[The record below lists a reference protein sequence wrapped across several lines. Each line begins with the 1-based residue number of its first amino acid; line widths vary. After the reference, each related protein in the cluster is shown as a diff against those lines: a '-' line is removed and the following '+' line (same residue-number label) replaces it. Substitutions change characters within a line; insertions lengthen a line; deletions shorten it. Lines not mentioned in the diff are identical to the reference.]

1 MMMVYPHSILATTR
15 NNRRVEWSV
24 PFVGMFKFNLDGTC
38 RASSI
43 YASVGDKT
51 HLVIKT
57 DSLNSVKWILNPIQ
71 RTWRFWKVFSD
82 IDAFHNEIGDVR
94 FIHMQREAN
103 SLTNG
108 LAKLGLD
115 RL

>member
-1 MMMVYPHSILATTR
+1 GQVGTLNPTE
-15 NNRRVEWSV
+15 VELM
-24 PFVGMFKFNLDGTC
+24 GMPIALHLFCSFLWI
-38 RASSI
+38 S
-43 YASVGDKT
+43 KT

-57 DSLNSVKWILNPIQ
+57 DSLNYVKWILNPIQ

-103 SLTNG
+103 GLTNG
-108 LAKLGLD
+108 PAKLGLD